1 MYKLKYLIL
10 VIVVILGLGCSKRE
24 EKGGSS
30 ASNMKLSDVS
40 SNLVNKKV
48 FITSESNNYSN
59 FRSSRSKNKSVS
71 SSNIKNLAVINEEGE
86 IDYGLLSDYD
96 LNIDKIKI
104 DYKNEYAYALLKFD
118 NSGSS
123 SDSNIRGINCTIL
136 KIKIINGEISCLISG
151 VVVMSQITHARF
163 TRNAYVKPLF
173 QFSNNGNIYFRGDRS
188 EGLIIDTD
196 LSCTI
201 FSCLYEYNADKQK
214 TYKLSNDSEQ
224 EISRL
229 LALNNGQ
236 VVFTGWRLENGKQKY
251 NGSEPLHSEI
261 IIRESNGVEHKLTS
275 TNASVGGGYHAD
287 INKGE
292 NLSLIYGS
300 EKSSSVVIARI
311 VSGEIKKSYLQLPFS
326 TTSIIKAKTGEIY
339 SHGND
344 GLYRILP
351 NSKKIIDNPNEI
363 KGNLWNN
370 ERCGDSLTCFIY
382 YKIINGIVFYNHINY
397 NYKNKPTTIKATR
410 LSDNKTLSVIDP
422 DSNCSSNCY
431 KINYINESGAST
443 AAYKLSWYN
452 ADNKLYISMNNKI
465 KNINQII
472 VINSNNLDFNSGS
485 NQYSI
490 QENLSN
496 ILSAKEL
503 KSVSGVNADYSSI
516 NPTASII
523 HEDNDNVSVRIEFNK
538 KMNYSDVESKIDF
551 IDNSSNNSVGFMPFW
566 NKNTLHLVVD
576 TDNGTVFD
584 ENIDTLTSGI
594 TYKVKLLGSA
604 KDSDGNTLGSD
615 VVKYFTP

>member
-30 ASNMKLSDVS
+30 ASNMKLSDIN
-40 SNLVNKKV
+40 SNLQNKKIFV
-48 FITSESNNYSN
+48 TSESNNYSN
-59 FRSSRSKNKSVS
+59 FRSHRSELNSIS
-71 SSNIKNLAVINEEGE
+71 SSNIKNLAVINEQGD

-96 LNIDKIKI
+96 LNVDKIKI

-136 KIKIINGEISCLISG
+136 KNKIINGEKSCLVNG

-173 QFSNNGNIYFRGDRS
+173 QFSDNGNIYFRGDRT
-188 EGLIIDTD
+188 EGLSVNNN
-196 LSCTI
+196 LSCSN
-201 FSCLYEYNADKQK
+201 SCLYEYNSNQQK
-214 TYKLSNDSEQ
+214 TLKINNDSEQ
-224 EISRL
+224 EVSRL

-236 VVFTGWRLENGKQKY
+236 VVYTGWKLENGQQKY

-261 IIRESNGVEHKLTS
+261 IIRESNGDEHNITS
-275 TNASVGGGYHAD
+275 TNASIGGGYHAD

-300 EKSSSVVIARI
+300 EKSSKTVISRVVLGK
-311 VSGEIKKSYLQLPFS
+311 VKKTYVQLPFS
-326 TTSIIKAKTGEIY
+326 STSILKADTGEIY

-344 GLYRILP
+344 GLYRLLP
-351 NSKKIIDNPNEI
+351 NSKKIIDNPSEI
-363 KGNLWNN
+363 KGSLWNN

-382 YKIINGIVFYNHINY
+382 YKIINGIIFYNHINY
-397 NYKNKPTTIKATR
+397 NYNNKPTTIKATR
-410 LSDNKTLSVIDP
+410 LSDNKTISVIES
-422 DSNCSSNCY
+422 DSNCSDNCY
-431 KINYINESGAST
+431 KINFINEPDAST
-443 AAYKLSWYN
+443 AAYKLSWYDV
-452 ADNKLYISMNNKI
+452 DNKLFISM
-465 KNINQII
+465 KNMNTNLNEIIEINTD
-472 VINSNNLDFNSGS
+472 SLDFNSGS

-490 QENLSN
+490 QKNLSN
-496 ILSAKEL
+496 ILSAREL
-503 KSVSGVNADYSSI
+503 KSVSGVNIDYSSI
-516 NPTASII
+516 SPSASIR

-538 KMNYSDVESKIDF
+538 KMNYSDVESKITF
-551 IDNSSNNSVGFMPFW
+551 IDNASNNDVGFIPFW
-566 NKNTLHLVVD
+566 NNKTLHLVVD

-584 ENIDTLTSGI
+584 DNTNSLTSGT
-594 TYKVKLLGSA
+594 TYKLTLLGSA
-604 KDSDGNTLGSD
+604 KDSDGNTIGSD

>member
-30 ASNMKLSDVS
+30 ASNMKLSDIN
-40 SNLVNKKV
+40 SNLQNKKIFV
-48 FITSESNNYSN
+48 TSESNNYSN
-59 FRSSRSKNKSVS
+59 FRSHRSELNSIS
-71 SSNIKNLAVINEEGE
+71 SSNIKNLAVINEQGD

-96 LNIDKIKI
+96 LNVDKIKI

-136 KIKIINGEISCLISG
+136 KIKIINGEISCLVNG

-173 QFSNNGNIYFRGDRS
+173 QFSDNGNIYFRGDRT
-188 EGLIIDTD
+188 EGLSVNNN
-196 LSCTI
+196 LSCSN
-201 FSCLYEYNADKQK
+201 SCLYEYNSNQQK
-214 TYKLSNDSEQ
+214 TLKINNDSEQ
-224 EISRL
+224 EVSRL

-236 VVFTGWRLENGKQKY
+236 VVYTGWKLENGQQKY

-261 IIRESNGVEHKLTS
+261 IIRESNGDEHNITS
-275 TNASVGGGYHAD
+275 TNASIGGGYHAD

-300 EKSSSVVIARI
+300 EKSSKTVISRVVLGK
-311 VSGEIKKSYLQLPFS
+311 VKKTYVQLPFS
-326 TTSIIKAKTGEIY
+326 STSILKADTGEIY

-344 GLYRILP
+344 GLYRLLP
-351 NSKKIIDNPNEI
+351 NSKKIIDNPSEI
-363 KGNLWNN
+363 KGSLWNN

-382 YKIINGIVFYNHINY
+382 YKIINGIIFYNHINY
-397 NYKNKPTTIKATR
+397 NYNNKPTTIKATR
-410 LSDNKTLSVIDP
+410 LSDNKTISVIES
-422 DSNCSSNCY
+422 DSNCSDNCY
-431 KINYINESGAST
+431 KINFINEPDAST
-443 AAYKLSWYN
+443 AAYKLSWYDV
-452 ADNKLYISMNNKI
+452 DNKLFISM
-465 KNINQII
+465 KNMNTNLNEIIEINTD
-472 VINSNNLDFNSGS
+472 SLDFNSGS

-490 QENLSN
+490 QKNLSN
-496 ILSAKEL
+496 ILSAREL
-503 KSVSGVNADYSSI
+503 KSVSGVNIDYSSI
-516 NPTASII
+516 SPSASIR

-538 KMNYSDVESKIDF
+538 KMNYSDVESKITF
-551 IDNSSNNSVGFMPFW
+551 IDNASNNDVGFIPFW
-566 NKNTLHLVVD
+566 NNKTLHLVVD

-584 ENIDTLTSGI
+584 DNTNSLTSGT
-594 TYKVKLLGSA
+594 TYKLTLLGSA
-604 KDSDGNTLGSD
+604 KDSDGNTIGSD